1 MPKKPSKKKSSTKS
15 APRARKTSENE
26 VLVGALETA
35 LTGLLATVEAGATD
49 RRKELLARVAGSV
62 AAELFASPSGLSPS
76 IESSDNMAKG
86 MATVAV
92 DIAEEILQRVGIGE
106 TVAAAPEHPVP
117 APGADRFGSVGA
129 AA

>member
-1 MPKKPSKKKSSTKS
+1 MTKKTSKKKSVTKA

-35 LTGLLATVEAGATD
+35 LTGLLAAVEAGATD

-62 AAELFASPSGLSPS
+62 AAGLFASPSGLSPA
-76 IESSDNMAKG
+76 IVASDNMAKSV
-86 MATVAV
+86 ATVSV

-106 TVAAAPEHPVP
+106 SAAPTAQEHAVP
-117 APGADRFGSVGA
+117 TPAADRFGVGA

>member
-1 MPKKPSKKKSSTKS
+1 MTKKTSKKKSVTKA

-35 LTGLLATVEAGATD
+35 LTGLLAAVEAGATD

-62 AAELFASPSGLSPS
+62 AAGLFASPSGLSPA
-76 IESSDNMAKG
+76 IVDSDNMAKSV
-86 MATVAV
+86 ATVSV

-106 TVAAAPEHPVP
+106 TA
-117 APGADRFGSVGA
+117 
-129 AA
+129 

>member
-1 MPKKPSKKKSSTKS
+1 MPKKTSKKKSSPKS

-35 LTGLLATVEAGATD
+35 LTGLLAAVEAGATD

-62 AAELFASPSGLSPS
+62 ASGLLASPSGLSPA
-76 IESSDNMAKG
+76 IESSGSMAKG
-86 MATVAV
+86 VATMAV

-106 TVAAAPEHPVP
+106 TATSPEHAAPAPAADHYGSAAA
-117 APGADRFGSVGA
+117 A
-129 AA
+129 